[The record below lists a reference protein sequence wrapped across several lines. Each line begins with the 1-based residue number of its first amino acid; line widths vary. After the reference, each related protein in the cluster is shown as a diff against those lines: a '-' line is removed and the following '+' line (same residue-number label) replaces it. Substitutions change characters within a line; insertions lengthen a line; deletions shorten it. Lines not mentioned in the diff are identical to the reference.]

1 MDAPLPL
8 HTFII
13 IPSIFIAILLF
24 TNIKYNLAPND
35 YFPSISAFPT
45 LVIGFIFLY
54 AMQKYD
60 KMDANVPVVERN
72 IIYLEEIALKT
83 DPSLLCF
90 LDQYVE
96 NFLTFTNDEF
106 PILKFEKELLPQIE
120 DETEAFRIREAV
132 TTLELISHQRITKTN
147 LIPDAIWYLVLMSAM
162 LLTVIFPMDKEF
174 KNAIDPILII
184 ILIWLPL
191 ITLYY
196 LYVEE
201 LKRLDATLN
210 KLKIDLRKNIEKEG
224 VKCDVVQY

>member
-1 MDAPLPL
+1 
-8 HTFII
+8 
-13 IPSIFIAILLF
+13 
-24 TNIKYNLAPND
+24 
-35 YFPSISAFPT
+35 
-45 LVIGFIFLY
+45 
-54 AMQKYD
+54 
-60 KMDANVPVVERN
+60 
-72 IIYLEEIALKT
+72 
-83 DPSLLCF
+83 
-90 LDQYVE
+90 
-96 NFLTFTNDEF
+96 
-106 PILKFEKELLPQIE
+106 
-120 DETEAFRIREAV
+120 
-132 TTLELISHQRITKTN
+132 
-147 LIPDAIWYLVLMSAM
+147 M